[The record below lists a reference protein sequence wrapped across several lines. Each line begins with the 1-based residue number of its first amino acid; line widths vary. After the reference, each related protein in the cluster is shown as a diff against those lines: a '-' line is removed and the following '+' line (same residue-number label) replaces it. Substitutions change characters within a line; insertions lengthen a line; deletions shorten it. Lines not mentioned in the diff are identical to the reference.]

1 MSYKVSI
8 DAGHGLNTSGKRTP
22 KLKKNLVV
30 DGKTLKKKGE
40 IIHEFEFNI
49 KVAKAL
55 AKALERCG
63 IDTKIVNDTTGKTDT
78 PLSTRASRANA
89 YGSNLHISCHYN
101 AVGSCISFQ
110 TKAKGVLVLKTRG
123 CQSKSAK
130 LATCVYDSIKG
141 NYTHTYGV
149 GVDTQWSGFT
159 LAILRQTKMPAILI
173 EYGFMDYEEEAMKML
188 QPSWYTKLA
197 EDTCKGICKYL
208 GVTYKKSNGSAS
220 KDDKKDSS
228 KKSVKKQYKIIT
240 DSLNVRKGPSVSYD
254 KVASVNKGDVL
265 TISKISNNWGELEL
279 GVGWI
284 SLHEKY
290 VEEVKNKGASSNTNK
305 YVEDL
310 GKCVISNYYK
320 DDELGSTSKGCSGI
334 KLIPNYHCASHN
346 LPCGTK
352 IYIEELKGV
361 VNKDGIF
368 EVQDTGGHGFDFD
381 LYVSKDKS
389 SKVGKRAMNVKVI
402 SWGKDKMTTSYT
414 SIIEYYM
421 KKDKEDGKNRIQKY
435 HKAWESYLSLG
446 GKLINFY
453 KFNSEDK
460 EIRSKAWYKDL

>member
-1 MSYKVSI
+1 MP
-8 DAGHGLNTSGKRTP
+8 GHGLNTSGKRTP
-22 KLKKNLVV
+22 KLKKDLVV
-30 DGKTLKKKGE
+30 DGKVVKKKGN

-49 KVAKAL
+49 SVAKAL

-63 IDTKIVNDTTGKTDT
+63 VDTKIVNDTTGKTDT

-101 AVGSCISFQ
+101 AVGSCTSFQ

-123 CQSKSAK
+123 CQSKSDK
-130 LATCVYDSIKG
+130 LATCVHDSIKG

-208 GVTYKKSNGSAS
+208 GVTYKKSNSSAS
-220 KDDKKDSS
+220 KDVKKDSS

-284 SLHEKY
+284 SLNEKY

-414 SIIEYYM
+414 YIIEYYM
-421 KKDKEDGKNRIQKY
+421 KKDKKDGKNRIQRY

-460 EIRSKAWYKDL
+460 DIKNKSWYKSI